1 MKNGEWLLELI
12 MVSYC
17 FYNKIRILTN
27 MDLVETVLSGHPRC
41 VGTYRTCIL
50 LTTYT
55 HLKTRTEPRKLCMED
70 NVWIQEKETAFRNIG
85 EASLAF
91 SKH

>member
-1 MKNGEWLLELI
+1 MVNGEWLLELI
-12 MVSYC
+12 MVSC
-17 FYNKIRILTN
+17 SFYNKIRFLTK
-27 MDLVETVLSGHPRC
+27 MDLVETVLSGHSRC

-55 HLKTRTEPRKLCMED
+55 HPEPRMLCMED
-70 NVWIQEKETAFRNIG
+70 IVWIEEKETACRNIG